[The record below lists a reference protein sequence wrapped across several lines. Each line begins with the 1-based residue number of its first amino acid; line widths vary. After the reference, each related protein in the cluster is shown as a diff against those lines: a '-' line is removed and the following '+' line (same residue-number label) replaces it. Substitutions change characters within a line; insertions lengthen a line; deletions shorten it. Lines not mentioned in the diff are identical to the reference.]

1 MTRTRLLTLVA
12 VLLAAVA
19 VGVFQPGGV
28 DAKPIAEQPQ
38 NMEVVGHTPQGE
50 QTRCV
55 RLGFVANDGGIGY
68 PEYLPTQ
75 DGGYSFVL
83 DAGMLNDASAVLPI
97 VVNNTPTL
105 KTGARYR
112 VISVGEAVFIERGTA
127 ATTTGG
133 SIYVAADSPEEMSF
147 SSRTEAAS
155 TIYGRCATATTCAV
169 DLCPLYTPPFN
180 K

>member
-1 MTRTRLLTLVA
+1 MTRNRLLAVLAITLVA
-12 VLLAAVA
+12 VA
-19 VGVFQPGGV
+19 VGMFQPSPL

-38 NMEVVGHTPQGE
+38 NMEVVGHSPNGE
-50 QTRCV
+50 QARCV

-68 PEYLPTQ
+68 PEYLPSQ
-75 DGGYSFVL
+75 DGGYSYII
-83 DAGMLNDASAVLPI
+83 DAGGIDGGPFLG

-112 VISVGEAVFIERGTA
+112 VISVGEAVFIERNTA
-127 ATTTGG
+127 ATTAGG

-147 SSRTEAAS
+147 STKTEAAG

-169 DLCPLYTPPFN
+169 DLCPLYTPPLTR
-180 K
+180 